1 MITFTHVTKRFG
13 NYRAVDNLSLTVP
26 MQQAAALWGPNGAG
40 KTTVIKC
47 LLGLLRYE
55 GQIMVNGYDAYR
67 QGRNAR
73 RLVGYVPQELAF
85 YEEMSTLDTL
95 RFFAQLKGA
104 PLTAAVPILTQIGLE
119 DHAGK
124 PVDALSGGMKQRLA
138 LGLALLGDPPVLVL
152 DEPTSNLD
160 PAGRRQFLQLL
171 SQVKAQGKTILFTSH
186 RLEEI
191 EQIADQVIVMEKG
204 AIKLTCPGRE
214 LATRLSLHTT
224 VKLRLPSELLD
235 TALTVLHRDGFQAR
249 RNGVGVLVDV
259 HPAEKAHP
267 IHSLSRAHI
276 AVTDFEME

>member
-1 MITFTHVTKRFG
+1 MISFVNVTKQFGRFT
-13 NYRAVDNLSLTVP
+13 AIKDLSFSVP
-26 MQQAAALWGPNGAG
+26 VQQATALWGANGAG

-55 GQIMVNGYDAYR
+55 GRIMVNGYDAYR
-67 QGRNAR
+67 QGRDAR

-85 YEEMSTLDTL
+85 YEEMSTLATMH
-95 RFFAQLKGA
+95 FFAQLKGA
-104 PLTAAVPILTQIGLE
+104 PHSDAVAILAQVGLAE
-119 DHAGK
+119 HAGK

-152 DEPTSNLD
+152 DEPTSSLD

-171 SQVKAQGKTILFTSH
+171 AQVKAAGKTILFTSH

-191 EQIADQVIVMEKG
+191 EQIADQVIVMEQG
-204 AIKLTCPGRE
+204 AIKLRCPGRE
-214 LATRLSLHTT
+214 LAARLGLHTT
-224 VKLRLPSELLD
+224 IKLRLPAELLD
-235 TALTVLHRDGFQAR
+235 TALGVLLRDGFQAR

-259 HPAEKAHP
+259 HPTEKAHP

-276 AVTDFEME
+276 PITDFEME

>member
-1 MITFTHVTKRFG
+1 
-13 NYRAVDNLSLTVP
+13 
-26 MQQAAALWGPNGAG
+26 
-40 KTTVIKC
+40 
-47 LLGLLRYE
+47 
-55 GQIMVNGYDAYR
+55 
-67 QGRNAR
+67 
-73 RLVGYVPQELAF
+73 
-85 YEEMSTLDTL
+85 
-95 RFFAQLKGA
+95 
-104 PLTAAVPILTQIGLE
+104 
-119 DHAGK
+119 
-124 PVDALSGGMKQRLA
+124 
-138 LGLALLGDPPVLVL
+138 
-152 DEPTSNLD
+152 
-160 PAGRRQFLQLL
+160 LQLL

-214 LATRLSLHTT
+214 LATRLGLHTT

>member
-1 MITFTHVTKRFG
+1 MISFSNVTKRFG
-13 NYRAVDNLSLTVP
+13 HYCAVTDLSFTVP
-26 MQQAAALWGPNGAG
+26 MQQATALWGANGAG

-55 GQIMVNGYDAYR
+55 GRILVNGYDAYR
-67 QGRNAR
+67 DGRKAR

-85 YEEMSTLDTL
+85 YEEMSTLETV
-95 RFFAQLKGA
+95 RFFAKLKGA
-104 PLTAAVPILTQIGLE
+104 PLTDAVKVLSQVGLE
-119 DHAGK
+119 EHAGK
-124 PVDALSGGMKQRLA
+124 AVDALSGGMKQRLA

-171 SQVKAQGKTILFTSH
+171 AQVKAAGKTILFTSH

-191 EQIADQVIVMEKG
+191 EQIADQVIVMEQG
-204 AIKLTCPGRE
+204 TVKLTCSGRD
-214 LATRLSLHTT
+214 LAARLGLHTT
-224 VKLRLPSELLD
+224 VKLRLPTALLD
-235 TALTVLHRDGFQAR
+235 TALGVLQQDGFQAR
-249 RNGVGVLVDV
+249 RNGVGILVDV

-276 AVTDFEME
+276 TVTDFEME